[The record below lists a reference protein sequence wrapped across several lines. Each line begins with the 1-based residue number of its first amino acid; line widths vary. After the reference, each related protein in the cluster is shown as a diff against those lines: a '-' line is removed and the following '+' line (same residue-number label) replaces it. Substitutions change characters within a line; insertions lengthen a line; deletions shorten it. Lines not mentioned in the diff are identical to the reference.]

1 MKALARYAGPGLFRF
16 GMLGSALIIRGIP
29 PFSLVSGM
37 VCTIYSQGLFYMPRK
52 VDVAIIGSG
61 TSGLNA
67 MGQVRRAGKSFV
79 LINGGEPGTTC
90 ARVGCMP
97 SKAFIQVAED
107 FHRRKVLSR
116 HAIEGGDGLSVDI
129 EAALEHTRNLRD
141 IFVDRVLGG
150 TTDDLGDEFIEDYA
164 EFVAPNRLKVG
175 DEEIEANAIVIATGS
190 TPIVPEAWKALG
202 ERIVTTDGFFELE
215 QLPASMAV
223 IGLGV
228 IGLELGQT
236 LSRLGVDVT
245 GIDAL
250 ETLSG
255 LTDPLVNQSA
265 IDVIGADMPLWLGQ
279 QAELSAEGDKLRVK
293 TADYD
298 IVVDKALVSI
308 GRRPNFDRLRL
319 DRLGVA
325 LDQRGLPAYDPQT
338 MQVEDLPVYLAG
350 DINGDMPIL
359 HEAGEEGKI
368 AGYNAAKGVPTR
380 FERKAPLAITFCD
393 PNIVT
398 AGARWSELKDR
409 DDVVTAEMPMGP
421 VGRALIMAK
430 NKGVIRLYAEKST
443 GLVLGGAMIAVKG
456 ESLGH
461 LLAWIVQ
468 QKLTVE
474 QALQLPYY
482 HPVIEEALQGAL
494 NNLLGE
500 VDAKPDVPP
509 GLKLA

>member
-1 MKALARYAGPGLFRF
+1 M
-16 GMLGSALIIRGIP
+16 S
-29 PFSLVSGM
+29 
-37 VCTIYSQGLFYMPRK
+37 RK

-116 HAIEGGDGLSVDI
+116 HAIEGGDSLSIDI
-129 EAALEHTRNLRD
+129 EAALEHTRDLRD

-150 TTDDLGDEFIEDYA
+150 STDNLGDEFIQDYA

-175 DEEIEANAIVIATGS
+175 DEEIEADAIVIATGS
-190 TPIVPEAWKALG
+190 TPIVPDAWKALG
-202 ERIVTTDGFFELE
+202 DRIVTTDDFFELE

-228 IGLELGQT
+228 IGLELGQA
-236 LSRLGVDVT
+236 LCRLGIEVT

-250 ETLSG
+250 ETISG
-255 LTDPLVNQSA
+255 LVDPVVSQSA
-265 IDVIGADMPLWLGQ
+265 IDVIGAEMPMWLGQ
-279 QAELSAEGDKLRVK
+279 QAELSAEGDQLRVK
-293 TADYD
+293 TADHD
-298 IVVDKALVSI
+298 IVVDKALISI
-308 GRRPNFDRLRL
+308 GRRPNL
-319 DRLGVA
+319 DRLGLEKLGVE
-325 LDQRGLPAYDPQT
+325 LDERGLPSYDPQT
-338 MQVEDLPVYLAG
+338 MQIADLPVYLAG
-350 DINGDMPIL
+350 DINGDLPIL
-359 HEAGEEGKI
+359 HEAGDEGKI
-368 AGYNAAKGVPTR
+368 AGYNAARGTATR

-398 AGARWSELKDR
+398 AGACWSELKDR
-409 DDVVTAEMPMGP
+409 EDVVTAEMPMGP

-430 NKGVIRLYAEKST
+430 NKGVIRVYAEKST
-443 GLVLGGAMIAVKG
+443 GLILGGAMVAVKG

-461 LLAWIVQ
+461 LLAWMVQ
-468 QKLTVE
+468 QKMTVE
-474 QALQLPYY
+474 QALQLPFY

-494 NNLLGE
+494 NNLLGK
-500 VDAKPDVPP
+500 VDAKPEIPP
-509 GLKLA
+509 GLKLASAEG